1 MSFKINK
8 NIKRIPTHLDMD
20 KQNLRIQPIHSNKL
34 HEEVFDGENLIIHPY
49 SYFKQFSPNEILE
62 LMIAK
67 KMYVLPTDEL
77 CDFLDELIGNRT
89 VIEIGAGM
97 GYLGRELD
105 IRMSDSYSKN
115 SPEIKKMSHYDDTM
129 DYPSDVEC
137 IEGISAIKKYRP
149 HTVLSSFLVCE
160 RVVDEKGTTFGV
172 NTRDILKLC
181 KRYIHIGNLDLHC
194 NDPILGKLH
203 TEIESPALIT
213 RLQDPEKDRIFIWEK
228 LF

>member
-8 NIKRIPTHLDMD
+8 NIKRKPTQLDMS
-20 KQNLRIQPIHSNKL
+20 KQCLRIQPIYSEKL
-34 HEEVFDGENLIIHPY
+34 HNEVFDGDNLIIRPY
-49 SYFKQFSPNEILE
+49 SYYKQFRPNEILE

-77 CDFLDELIGNRT
+77 CDFLDELVGDKSA
-89 VIEIGAGM
+89 IEIGAGM

-105 IRMSDSYSKN
+105 IKMTDSYSKN
-115 SPEIKKMSHYDDTM
+115 NPEVIKQSYYDDTM
-129 DYPSDVEC
+129 NYPSDVEC

-149 HTVLSSFLVCE
+149 HTVLSSFLVSE
-160 RVVDEKGTTFGV
+160 KLIDKKGTTFGV
-172 NTRDILKLC
+172 NTKEILKLC

-194 NDPILGKLH
+194 NDPILEKLH
-203 TEIESPALIT
+203 SEIESPALIT
-213 RLQDPEKDRIFIWEK
+213 RLQDPEKDRLFIWEK